1 MLFFNWATGTAT
13 NTHSNTR
20 THTHAHSFGSSKK
33 ADGMYNARRPQYKN
47 NENKLYSHAL
57 HSHKEPN
64 EGKMQRHKNCGKKRR
79 VEKWYTGETTNKT
92 VLVARAPY
100 TERGLSCLFA
110 TRINT
115 TNKNPR
121 EYDWLHFIGKPY
133 NKLLF
138 AVPFPSAPHHH
149 IYELWREVWMY
160 VVPSAQKYSRPLCLL
175 APALR
180 FGLLCVKRRSFW
192 THCISFVSGSA

>member
-13 NTHSNTR
+13 NTHSN

-47 NENKLYSHAL
+47 NENKLYSHAFV
-57 HSHKEPN
+57 
-64 EGKMQRHKNCGKKRR
+64 QRAKWRKNAAAQKLRKKRR

-92 VLVARAPY
+92 VLVALAPY

-121 EYDWLHFIGKPY
+121 EYDWLRFIGKPY

-160 VVPSAQKYSRPLCLL
+160 VVPSARKYSRPLCLL